1 MNLKEMA
8 QREGLP
14 ASVDL
19 EREDTPAGILIRA
32 VEGERGAEVLITP
45 SACKM
50 YGEGPSLNAALS
62 RLRQL
67 SSDGGLPVRKEENW
81 HHEELADF

>member
-14 ASVDL
+14 ASVTV
-19 EREDTPAGILIRA
+19 EREETPSGILIRA
-32 VEGERGAEVLITP
+32 SQGERGAEILITP

-50 YGEGPSLNAALS
+50 YGEGPSINVALD

-67 SSDGGLPVRKEENW
+67 ISGEGLPVSEGGSW
-81 HHEELADF
+81 HREELADF

>member
-14 ASVDL
+14 AAVQV

-32 VEGERGAEVLITP
+32 VEGERGAEILITP

-62 RLRQL
+62 RLRGL
-67 SSDGGLPVRKEENW
+67 LEGDGLPAREGQHW

>member
-14 ASVDL
+14 ASVTV
-19 EREDTPAGILIRA
+19 EREESEAGILIRA
-32 VEGERGAEVLITP
+32 FQEQQGAEILITP

-50 YGEGPSLNAALS
+50 YGEGPSITAALS
-62 RLRQL
+62 RLRVL
-67 SSDGGLPVRKEENW
+67 SEEGFPEREHGHW
-81 HHEELADF
+81 HHEELADT